1 MTSETD
7 IINDALIEVGEATI
21 ISRTDGSKAANTADV
36 VYDQTRDTLLR
47 NHNWNF
53 AASRAKLAK
62 LSAAP
67 EFEYDNAFAFP
78 SDWLRTITVHNNDAG
93 HGTFDYMAEF
103 QDSQRVIATSSDD
116 VWMRYVF
123 RQLDPNFMQADFV
136 EALIFELAR
145 KFAIPLAG
153 SGTLHDRLEKKARR
167 WLAAAR
173 SSDALGSTP
182 ERRPLGSWRSS
193 RGGNRGGGDYHHQ
206 H

>member
-7 IINDALIEVGEATI
+7 IINDALIEVGEDPI
-21 ISRTDGSKAANTADV
+21 VSRTDGSKAANTADKV
-36 VYDQTRDTLLR
+36 FDQARDTLLR

-53 AASRAKLAK
+53 AALRAKLAK
-62 LSAAP
+62 VTVAP
-67 EFEYDNAFAFP
+67 VFQYDNAFAYPF
-78 SDWLRTITVHNNDAG
+78 DWLRTITVHNNDAG
-93 HGTFDYMAEF
+93 HGTFDYMAER
-103 QDSQRVIATSSDD
+103 QGSQRVIATSSDD
-116 VWMRYVF
+116 VWMRYVH
-123 RQLDPNFMQADFV
+123 RLTDPNFMAADFV

-153 SGTLHDRLEKKARR
+153 SRTLMVEKKIEARR

-182 ERRPLGSWRSS
+182 ERRPPGSWRTS